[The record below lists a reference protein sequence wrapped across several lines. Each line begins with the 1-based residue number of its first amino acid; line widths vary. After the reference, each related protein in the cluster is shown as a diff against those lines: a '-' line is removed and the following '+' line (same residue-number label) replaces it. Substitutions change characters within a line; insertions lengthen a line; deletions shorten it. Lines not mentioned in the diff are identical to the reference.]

1 MAKKMGS
8 KKGTSKK
15 DKMVSEDPEEMMN
28 KKMVG
33 KKKPGKM
40 KK

>member
-1 MAKKMGS
+1 MD

-15 DKMVSEDPEEMMN
+15 GKMVSEDPEEMMN
-28 KKMVG
+28 KKMAG
-33 KKKPGKM
+33 KKKSGKM

>member
-1 MAKKMGS
+1 MD

-15 DKMVSEDPEEMMN
+15 SKMSYEDPEEMMN
-28 KKMVG
+28 KKMAG
-33 KKKPGKM
+33 KKKSGKM